1 MCSCKCCER
10 RESVTRSETL
20 AVMSIL
26 KAAYPAYYRDMKRK
40 DAEAVVN
47 LWAEMLADYPA
58 DLVAAAV
65 KSHIASDRKGFPPHI
80 GAIIAAICEISRPA
94 ELSEGE
100 AWALIAKALRNSSYN
115 SEKEFAALPENL
127 QRLVGHPSQLREWAS
142 MDTGTLPSVVQSNL
156 IRRYRAR
163 QASESN
169 MQALPADV
177 RAKLAG
183 MAEVKQLPSYDLALA
198 ERMMEENA

>member
-1 MCSCKCCER
+1 MNR
-10 RESVTRSETL
+10 TETL

-26 KAAYPAYYRDMKRK
+26 KAAYPAYYRDMKRQ

-58 DLVAAAV
+58 NLVTAAV

-80 GAIIAAICEISRPA
+80 GAIIAAIGEISRPA

-100 AWALIAKALRNSSYN
+100 AWALIAKALRNSGYN

-142 MDTGTLPSVVQSNL
+142 MDTGTVQSVVQSNFTAEFPPKRR
-156 IRRYRAR
+156 IRQTAMRCRKSTIPVKSCPTPLGRWPASLRTRASPEPR
-163 QASESN
+163 PRS
-169 MQALPADV
+169 V
-177 RAKLAG
+177 RTSCG
-183 MAEVKQLPSYDLALA
+183 
-198 ERMMEENA
+198 